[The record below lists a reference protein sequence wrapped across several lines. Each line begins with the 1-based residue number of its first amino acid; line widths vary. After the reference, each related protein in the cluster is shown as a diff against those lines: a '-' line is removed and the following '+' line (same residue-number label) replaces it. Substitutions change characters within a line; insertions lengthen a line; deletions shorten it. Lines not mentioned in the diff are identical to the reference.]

1 MLLFN
6 TNLFD
11 NIFFST
17 NPFFLGVSSPSK
29 LTVLILFK
37 FTGWLV
43 GTSKNGRDLY
53 GQFYHTVDGGKTW
66 NLEQSLNNCFAIDLD
81 FAETT
86 GFAACSSS
94 SGSSCSVAQYV

>member
-1 MLLFN
+1 MYELSLLPFSDY
-6 TNLFD
+6 TN
-11 NIFFST
+11 FFCS
-17 NPFFLGVSSPSK
+17 
-29 LTVLILFK
+29 
-37 FTGWLV
+37 GWLV
-43 GTSKNGRDLY
+43 GTSKDGRNLY

-66 NLEQSLNNCFAIDLD
+66 TLAQSLNNCFAIDLD